1 MITNPDSSQS
11 KPEENN
17 TQIKSPEQTNIQ
29 TENKPNTEQ
38 ENNKSEVNPI
48 PKIKESQIIEEEQ
61 KKEEEKKKEEPKKE
75 EPKKEEEKKEEEKK
89 EEEKKEEEK
98 KENENQKINNQPEKE
113 KEKEKETQIIQEQKP
128 NDIIPENNLDKE
140 PVKQEQIQT
149 NEAQEIHEI
158 QEIEEV
164 KPEIKEEI
172 ITDKIK
178 FTHPMNNYSTP
189 ESIKEVETCP
199 PDKLFSVLSKRLN
212 DIPIKLSEILKGHEK
227 YTLIC
232 LYSKILSNFMQ
243 NQNYG
248 HNPKLFFQ
256 RKDTSSRLKISDF
269 DFQDVLVNELHCQL
283 TTDEIYLILGSL
295 KQKTETLYSYDEFIK
310 NVYGVRQR
318 QIELQQIYC
327 ECTFNFD
334 DYIYSFRHFIQD
346 NKIDYKNAYS
356 RSCTGI
362 TELSYDLFKRFLNEI
377 GFKLGNEKELIHLF
391 CSLCFI
397 NYTVGWNNL
406 TFQPFV
412 QINLNT
418 NVYLP
423 QKTLFEIAERKDIS
437 EEDFCKEGQLIN
449 KSNKNV
455 EWTKNIMN
463 FTEETKKLNKR
474 QYESFESLFKNI
486 HKKCIEYDIK
496 DLTKFFAESDFEI
509 TPDGDILIKDF
520 KDAMMNIGVSYNVQL
535 DTLINRFK
543 NMKKKPKEML
553 KLVEFLSI
561 YNIFSSE
568 DDNEI
573 NNEDKK
579 EKDSI
584 IEESPIDNK
593 EYVHKNAHR
602 KFTQDD
608 IDYIEEICKGLAD
621 IIIDELHESVT
632 NFIKKK
638 DKNNLGYITLD
649 DFKDIMEHDLKID
662 YKSDIKNLQ
671 IFFDFITSNKMIEG
685 QDIIETKK
693 LINIITSYSERDKP
707 DYLEKEEEKEK
718 ESNIPKLKGKGNVLF
733 ETEEEFMGTNAPNI
747 TSLENNKLLKAKLE
761 SEEENNKIPL
771 DIINTQIISPAI
783 SFDKIMSDF
792 AHYLF
797 SNRIRFN
804 SIFPSI
810 NLEKIINNQTI
821 SDETLK
827 LGFQNANFSL
837 TEKEFSV
844 VMTHFDPINKAKVL
858 VEDLKHEISKYEPK
872 YFKQS
877 YQKKDPEELENKLK
891 VKSLEL
897 EKSAT
902 FGKNVFNS
910 NLLNGMNKFK
920 TFLERNKLS
929 VENFL
934 VGHLC
939 PKKIKNENLEIKEET
954 WINTFIKQDQIVS
967 EIIPDLNSQ
976 ELSAI
981 YKAIDL
987 KLTDTITLGQ
997 LISFFNKYL
1006 NKNENLIKFEDQ
1018 SSLNIYI
1025 KNELNILFDNFD
1037 VNKNDMIS
1045 FENFYKCF
1053 KSVNHKATKL
1063 DAQDIIAQFTNENPS
1078 KIKREIFDKIM
1089 YSYIQKELVIQK
1101 EEKDYIM
1108 NLFKEADIDK
1118 NGYLTRSQIKYLIK
1132 NKIGCNLTDVEL
1144 DEILNK
1150 VDLNQENEID
1160 IRDFIF
1166 LLDNI
1171 NSLKSENTIN
1181 TKSNQDEELIPI
1193 MNLNLNLNMYR
1204 KIRPKDFISLYSDL
1218 PSTFIPSFIRE
1229 EQQKNNL
1236 LSSSCLKPLT
1246 KDDIFYEDI
1255 FPSETLIYPG
1265 NKKDKDLNEDPN
1277 YYSGIITYKKLSPF
1291 IPKINCKICFE
1302 DYATGVSSP
1311 DETLF
1316 ELPNSQF
1323 KVVGRLLKISLFNNM
1338 YKTFIGNAI
1347 SIDCIYK
1354 KEYQDRWYFEDDD
1367 TKFNNNIII
1376 RYNGKNINQIDVVF
1390 EFVLVIQKK
1399 VELTLYTIETS
1410 CGWCSIPLV
1419 NLQMSRKE
1427 RLAIKGGSPLGASDI
1442 SEFDIR
1448 KKRTGF
1454 FPKLATLFEGQIKSE
1469 CPIRIK
1475 LLKDFSNYEKQY
1487 VNYLP
1492 SQIICHSMAVSMISI
1507 YRECLGE
1514 YILNHKDYLL
1524 KCIKDEYDLANM
1536 FCKIADVPDA
1546 FRVMNEI
1553 WKEIIID
1560 GSSYDKKKDEHYIRY
1575 NFEMFVKK
1583 INSILYAEKFKYNP
1597 LDPTELPRGDIKLM
1611 QDRDILLNS
1620 ALRADQDP
1628 KFNKLEYKMIDYSYK
1643 PFTMDEINGQKG
1655 NSILEKFDEIITSIS
1670 I

>member
-17 TQIKSPEQTNIQ
+17 TQIKNPEQANIP

-48 PKIKESQIIEEEQ
+48 PKIKESQIV
-61 KKEEEKKKEEPKKE
+61 
-75 EPKKEEEKKEEEKK
+75 EEEKKEEEKK
-89 EEEKKEEEK
+89 ES
-98 KENENQKINNQPEKE
+98 ENQIINNPP
-113 KEKEKETQIIQEQKP
+113 EKEKETQIIQEQKP
-128 NDIIPENNLDKE
+128 NDVIPENQLEKE
-140 PVKQEQIQT
+140 PVKKEQIQT
-149 NEAQEIHEI
+149 NEIQEI

-164 KPEIKEEI
+164 KPEIKEGEI
-172 ITDKIK
+172 NTDTNINKIK

-189 ESIKEVETCP
+189 ESIKEIETCP
-199 PDKLFSVLSKRLN
+199 PDKLFSILSKRLN

-232 LYSKILSNFMQ
+232 LYSKIYSNFAQ
-243 NQNYG
+243 NQNFG
-248 HNPKLFFQ
+248 NNPKQCFQ
-256 RKDTSSRLKISDF
+256 RKDTNSRLKISDF
-269 DFQDVLVNELHCQL
+269 DFQDVLVNQLHCQL
-283 TTDEIYLILGSL
+283 TTDEIYLILRSL
-295 KQKTETLYSYDEFIK
+295 RQKTETLYSYDEFLK
-310 NVYGVRQR
+310 NVYNIQ
-318 QIELQQIYC
+318 QKQLDLKQIYC
-327 ECTFNFD
+327 DCSFNFD

-346 NKIDYKNAYS
+346 NKIDYKSAYS
-356 RSCTGI
+356 RSCTSI
-362 TELSYDLFKRFLNEI
+362 TELSYDLFKKFLNEI
-377 GFKLGNEKELIHLF
+377 GFKLANEKELIHLF
-391 CSLCFI
+391 CALCFI
-397 NYTVGWNNL
+397 NYNLGWNNL
-406 TFQPFV
+406 TFLPFF

-423 QKTLFEIAERKDIS
+423 QKTLFEIAEKKDIS
-437 EEDFCKEGQLIN
+437 EEDFCKEGELIN
-449 KSNKNV
+449 KSNKNT

-474 QYESFESLFKNI
+474 QYESFQTVFNNI
-486 HKKCIEYDIK
+486 HKKCIEYDIQ
-496 DLTKFFAESDFEI
+496 DLTKFFAESDYEI
-509 TPDGDILIKDF
+509 SPDGDILIQDF
-520 KDAMMNIGVSYNVQL
+520 KEAMMNIGVSYNVQL
-535 DTLINRFK
+535 DTMINRFK
-543 NMKKKPKEML
+543 NMKKKPKDMF

-561 YNIFSSE
+561 YNIFSTE
-568 DDNEI
+568 DDDE
-573 NNEDKK
+573 NNEEKK
-579 EKDSI
+579 E
-584 IEESPIDNK
+584 ESFNDVNNTFEKK

-602 KFTQDD
+602 KFTQED
-608 IDYIEEICKGLAD
+608 IDYIEEICKGLAE
-621 IIIDELHESVT
+621 IIIDELRDSVT
-632 NFIKKK
+632 NFINKK
-638 DKNNLGYITLD
+638 DKDNLGYITLN
-649 DFKDIMEHDLKID
+649 DFKDIMEKDLKID
-662 YKSDIKNLQ
+662 YKSDLQNLQ
-671 IFFDFITSNKMIEG
+671 IFFDFITSNKMVQGE
-685 QDIIETKK
+685 DIIETKK
-693 LINIITSYSERDKP
+693 LIKIITEYSGRDKP
-707 DYLEKEEEKEK
+707 EHLEKEK
-718 ESNIPKLKGKGNVLF
+718 ETEKYDEKEKEIKLTGKKAFLF
-733 ETEEEFMGTNAPNI
+733 EEEDDLIGTNNPNL
-747 TSLENNKLLKAKLE
+747 TGVENNKLLNAKLD
-761 SEEENNKIPL
+761 SDDENNKITL
-771 DIINTQIISPAI
+771 DIINTQINSSAI

-844 VMTHFDPINKAKVL
+844 VMTHFDPINKTKVL

-872 YFKQS
+872 YFKQN
-877 YQKKDPEELENKLK
+877 YQKIDPEEIENKLK

-902 FGKNVFNS
+902 FGKSVFNS

-920 TFLERNKLS
+920 TFLERNKLNP
-929 VENFL
+929 ENFF
-934 VGHLC
+934 VGLF
-939 PKKIKNENLEIKEET
+939 KNKNLEINEDT
-954 WINTFIKQDQIVS
+954 WIKKFIEENKIISD
-967 EIIPDLNSQ
+967 IIPDLTSN
-976 ELSAI
+976 ELGAI

-987 KLTDTITLGQ
+987 KLTNSITLGQ
-997 LISFFNKYL
+997 VISFFNKYL
-1006 NKNENLIKFEDQ
+1006 NKNESLIKFEDQ
-1018 SSLNIYI
+1018 SSLNLYI
-1025 KNELNILFDNFD
+1025 KNELKILFDNFD
-1037 VNKNDMIS
+1037 IHKNDTIA
-1045 FENFYKCF
+1045 FEDFYKCF
-1053 KSVNHKATKL
+1053 KSVNHKATKD
-1063 DAQDIIAQFTNENPS
+1063 DALDIIGQFTSERSS
-1078 KIKREIFDKIM
+1078 KISRELFDKIM
-1089 YSYIQKELVIQK
+1089 FSYIQKELVIQK

-1144 DEILNK
+1144 DEIINK
-1150 VDLNQENEID
+1150 VDFNQENEID

-1171 NSLKSENTIN
+1171 NSIKNENTIN
-1181 TKSNQDEELIPI
+1181 SKSNQDEELIPI

-1236 LSSSCLKPLT
+1236 LPSSCLKPLT

-1255 FPSETLIYPG
+1255 FPSETLIFTG
-1265 NKKDKDLNEDPN
+1265 NQKDNISNRDPN
-1277 YYSGIITYKKLSPF
+1277 YTSGIITYKKLIPF
-1291 IPKINCKICFE
+1291 IPAINCKIYFD

-1323 KVVGRLLKISLFNNM
+1323 KVVGRLLKICLFNTM
-1338 YKTFIGNAI
+1338 YKTFVGNAV

-1367 TKFNNNIII
+1367 SKYNNNIII
-1376 RYNGKNINQIDVVF
+1376 RYPGNNLKYIEVIF

-1399 VELTLYTIETS
+1399 VEQTLYTIETS
-1410 CGWCSIPLV
+1410 CGWCSTPLM

-1427 RLAIKGGSPLGASDI
+1427 RLRIYGGSPLGKSDI
-1442 SEFDIR
+1442 SEMDIR

-1454 FPKLATLFEGQIKSE
+1454 IPKLATLFEGQIKSE
-1469 CPIRIK
+1469 CPIRVKIF
-1475 LLKDFSNYEKQY
+1475 KDLNSDEQKYI
-1487 VNYLP
+1487 NYLP
-1492 SQIICHSMAVSMISI
+1492 SQIICHSLAMSMISI
-1507 YRECLGE
+1507 YRQCLGE

-1546 FRVMNEI
+1546 FRVMNEV
-1553 WKEIIID
+1553 WKDIIID
-1560 GSSYDKKKDEHYIRY
+1560 QSYDKINNEQFLRN
-1575 NFEMFVKK
+1575 NFETFVKK

-1620 ALRADQDP
+1620 ALRADQEP
-1628 KFNKLEYKMIDYSYK
+1628 KFNKLEYKMVDYSYK

-1655 NSILEKFDEIITSIS
+1655 NSILEKIDEIITSIS

>member
-1 MITNPDSSQS
+1 MITNPDTSQS

-17 TQIKSPEQTNIQ
+17 TQIKNPEQTNIP

-38 ENNKSEVNPI
+38 DNNKSEVNHI
-48 PKIKESQIIEEEQ
+48 PKIKESQIV
-61 KKEEEKKKEEPKKE
+61 
-75 EPKKEEEKKEEEKK
+75 EEEKKEEEKK
-89 EEEKKEEEK
+89 ES
-98 KENENQKINNQPEKE
+98 ENQTINNPPE

-128 NDIIPENNLDKE
+128 NEIVSENQIEKE
-140 PVKQEQIQT
+140 PIKKEQIPT
-149 NEAQEIHEI
+149 NENQEI

-164 KPEIKEEI
+164 KPEIKEEEI
-172 ITDKIK
+172 NTDSNINKIK

-189 ESIKEVETCP
+189 ESLKEIETCP

-212 DIPIKLSEILKGHEK
+212 DIPIKISDILKGHEK

-232 LYSKILSNFMQ
+232 LYSKIFSNFAQ
-243 NQNYG
+243 NQNFG
-248 HNPKLFFQ
+248 NNPKVFFQ
-256 RKDTSSRLKISDF
+256 RKDINSRLKISDF
-269 DFQDVLVNELHCQL
+269 DFQDVLVNQLHCQL
-283 TTDEIYLILGSL
+283 TTDEIFLILRSL
-295 KQKTETLYSYDEFIK
+295 RQKTETLYSYDEFLK
-310 NVYGVRQR
+310 NVYSIQQKESDLR
-318 QIELQQIYC
+318 QIYC
-327 ECTFNFD
+327 QCSFDFD
-334 DYIYSFRHFIQD
+334 DYIYSLRHFIQD
-346 NKIDYKNAYS
+346 NKIDYKSAYS
-356 RSCTGI
+356 RSCTSI
-362 TELSYDLFKRFLNEI
+362 TELSYDLFKKFLNEI
-377 GFKLGNEKELIHLF
+377 GFKLANEKELIHLF
-391 CSLCFI
+391 CSLCFN
-397 NYTVGWNNL
+397 NYTLGWNNL
-406 TFQPFV
+406 AFMPFI

-418 NVYLP
+418 NVYLA

-437 EEDFCKEGQLIN
+437 EEDFCKAGELIN
-449 KSNKNV
+449 KDNKNT

-474 QYESFESLFKNI
+474 QYESFQTVFKNI
-486 HKKCIEYDIK
+486 HKKCIEYDIQ
-496 DLTKFFAESDFEI
+496 DLTKFFAESDYDI
-509 TPDGDILIKDF
+509 SPDGDILIQDF
-520 KDAMMNIGVSYNVQL
+520 KEAMMNIGVSYNVQM

-543 NMKKKPKEML
+543 NMKKKPKDML

-573 NNEDKK
+573 NEEKK
-579 EKDSI
+579 EESI
-584 IEESPIDNK
+584 VEDNNTPEKKK

-602 KFTQDD
+602 KFTQED
-608 IDYIEEICKGLAD
+608 IDYIEEICKGLAE
-621 IIIDELHESVT
+621 IIIDELRDSVT
-632 NFIKKK
+632 NFINKK
-638 DKNNLGYITLD
+638 DKDNLGYITLN
-649 DFKDIMEHDLKID
+649 DFKDIMEKDLKID
-662 YKSDIKNLQ
+662 YKSDIDNLQ
-671 IFFDFITSNKMIEG
+671 IFFDFITSNKMVQGE
-685 QDIIETKK
+685 DIIETKK
-693 LINIITSYSERDKP
+693 LIKIITEYSGRDKP
-707 DYLEKEEEKEK
+707 EHLEKDKETEKYEEKEK
-718 ESNIPKLKGKGNVLF
+718 EIKLTGKKAFLF
-733 ETEEEFMGTNAPNI
+733 EEENDLIGTNNPNL
-747 TSLENNKLLKAKLE
+747 TGTENNKLLNAKLNDDDD
-761 SEEENNKIPL
+761 EENIKIPL
-771 DIINTQIISPAI
+771 DIINTQINSSAI

-837 TEKEFSV
+837 SEKEFSV
-844 VMTHFDPINKAKVL
+844 VMTHFDPINKTKVL

-877 YQKKDPEELENKLK
+877 YQKIDPEEFENKLK
-891 VKSLEL
+891 VRSLEL

-920 TFLERNKLS
+920 TFLERNKLTA
-929 VENFL
+929 ENLL

-939 PKKIKNENLEIKEET
+939 PKNKRNDNLEINEDT
-954 WINTFIKQDQIVS
+954 WINTFVKKDEIIS
-967 EIIPDLNSQ
+967 EIIPDLTSH
-976 ELSAI
+976 ELGAI

-987 KLTDTITLGQ
+987 KLTNAITFAQVL
-997 LISFFNKYL
+997 SFFNKYL
-1006 NKNENLIKFEDQ
+1006 NKNENLINFEDQ

-1025 KNELNILFDNFD
+1025 KNELKILFDNFD
-1037 VNKNDMIS
+1037 INKNDMIS
-1045 FENFYKCF
+1045 FEDFLKCF
-1053 KSVNHKATKL
+1053 KSVNHKATKD
-1063 DAQDIIAQFTNENPS
+1063 DAQDIINQFTSERSS
-1078 KIKREIFDKIM
+1078 KIKRELFDKIM
-1089 YSYIQKELVIQK
+1089 FSYIQKELVIQK

-1150 VDLNQENEID
+1150 VDYNQENEID

-1171 NSLKSENTIN
+1171 NSIKNENTIN
-1181 TKSNQDEELIPI
+1181 TKPNQDEELIPI

-1236 LSSSCLKPLT
+1236 LPSSCLKPLT

-1255 FPSETLIYPG
+1255 FPSKTLIFAG
-1265 NKKDKDLNEDPN
+1265 NQKDKISNEDSN
-1277 YYSGIITYKKLSPF
+1277 YTSGIITYKKLMPF
-1291 IPKINCKICFE
+1291 SSKINCKIYFD

-1311 DETLF
+1311 DETFF

-1323 KVVGRLLKISLFNNM
+1323 KVVGRLLKICLFNTM
-1338 YKTFIGNAI
+1338 YKTFIGNAV

-1367 TKFNNNIII
+1367 SKYNNNIII
-1376 RYNGKNINQIDVVF
+1376 RYEGNNIKHIDVVF

-1399 VELTLYTIETS
+1399 IEQTLYTIETS
-1410 CGWCSIPLV
+1410 CGWCSTPLEY
-1419 NLQMSRKE
+1419 LETSRKE
-1427 RLAIKGGSPLGASDI
+1427 RLRIKGGSPLGESDI
-1442 SEFDIR
+1442 SENDIR

-1454 FPKLATLFEGQIKSE
+1454 IPKLATLFEGQIKSE
-1469 CPIRIK
+1469 CPIRVKIF
-1475 LLKDFSNYEKQY
+1475 KDLNSDEKKY
-1487 VNYLP
+1487 INYLP
-1492 SQIICHSMAVSMISI
+1492 SQIICHSLAMSMISI
-1507 YRECLGE
+1507 YRQCLGE

-1524 KCIKDEYDLANM
+1524 KCIKDEFDLANM

-1546 FRVMNEI
+1546 FRVMNEV
-1553 WKEIIID
+1553 WKDIIV
-1560 GSSYDKKKDEHYIRY
+1560 GQSSDEQFLRI
-1575 NFEMFVKK
+1575 NFEKFVKK

-1620 ALRADQDP
+1620 ALREDQDK
-1628 KFNKLEYKMIDYSYK
+1628 KFNKLDYKMVDYSYK

-1655 NSILEKFDEIITSIS
+1655 NSILEKIDEIITSIS
-1670 I
+1670 Y